1 MKKLATRLVVFV
13 YENWPKK
20 RHVSKYNTRERV
32 EKIRSTMMR
41 MLGVQG
47 QLRFPR
53 LVQRIQ
59 DCPDAL
65 GLWYLRADLMAALAD
80 LHGEET
86 ARRRM
91 DRQKNMFRGLVPQ
104 SMIAR
109 SRSRT
114 MVMNS

>member
-1 MKKLATRLVVFV
+1 MKKLAARLVIFV
-13 YENWPKK
+13 YERWPQ
-20 RHVSKYNTRERV
+20 RRQASKYSTRERV
-32 EKIRSTMMR
+32 EKIRSTMLR

-59 DCPDAL
+59 ECSDAL

-91 DRQKNMFRGLVPQ
+91 ERQKNMFRGLVPRG
-104 SMIAR
+104 MIAR
-109 SRSRT
+109 SRPRS
-114 MVMNS
+114 VAVHY